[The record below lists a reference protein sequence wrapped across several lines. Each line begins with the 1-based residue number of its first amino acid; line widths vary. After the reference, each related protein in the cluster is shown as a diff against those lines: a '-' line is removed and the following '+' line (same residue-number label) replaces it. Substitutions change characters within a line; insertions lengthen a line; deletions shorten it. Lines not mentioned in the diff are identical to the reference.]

1 MNRIG
6 NVDINCD
13 LQVELIVNQYVRANI
28 GAHLIYD
35 DDIKSKKEIAGI
47 QVTQGPKAQVRQA
60 IGVGLQYV
68 F

>member
-1 MNRIG
+1 MNEKKRHDTNHKEISKS
-6 NVDINCD
+6 IFR
-13 LQVELIVNQYVRANI
+13 LSRE
-28 GAHLIYD
+28 
-35 DDIKSKKEIAGI
+35 DIKSKKEIAGI